1 MEKNEKKTDVLL
13 SLLQDVQENIRF
25 IDSKVGVVII
35 LLTGIVV
42 LFISDV
48 ENFITYF
55 DKYSFLLKSL
65 FFLSLGGI
73 VISIYFIA
81 KIILPVNNPVDKIPE
96 PYKSYPNIYQGK
108 NKTFDT
114 NLIVNKFDEGLTSDE
129 NINKVLELEYLKTS
143 FIRNVKTKNFNRLII
158 VCIFALALVVSQ
170 YTIMKI
176 EEKNNAI
183 VVEKCCNK

>member
-35 LLTGIVV
+35 LLTGIVA

-48 ENFITYF
+48 DNFITYF
-55 DKYSFLLKSL
+55 DRYSFLLKSL
-65 FFLSLGGI
+65 FFLSFGGI
-73 VISIYFIA
+73 VLSIFFIA
-81 KIILPVNNPVDKIPE
+81 KIILPVNNPVEKIPE

-108 NKTFDT
+108 NKSFDKS
-114 NLIVNKFDEGLTSDE
+114 LIVNKFDEGLISDE

-143 FIRNVKTKNFNRLII
+143 FIRNVKTKNFNKLIF
-158 VCIFALALVVSQ
+158 VSIFALAFVVSLF
-170 YTIMKI
+170 TIMKI
-176 EEKNNAI
+176 EEKNNG
-183 VVEKCCNK
+183 VVMEKCCNK